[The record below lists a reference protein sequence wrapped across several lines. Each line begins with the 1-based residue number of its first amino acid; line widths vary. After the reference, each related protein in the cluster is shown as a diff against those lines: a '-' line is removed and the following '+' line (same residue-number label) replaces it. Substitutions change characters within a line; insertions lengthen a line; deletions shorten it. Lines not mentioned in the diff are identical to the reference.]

1 MSTKTTR
8 PTTSPQPATKWFFV
22 IWGGQLI
29 SLIGSG
35 LTSFALSVWVYQS
48 TGSATQ
54 LALVTLSFYV
64 GIVVMSPLAGSLVDR
79 WNKRIAMIISDSG
92 AALSTLF
99 IALLFWSGRLEIWHI
114 YVSVAA
120 NAAFRSI
127 QWPAYASVIARLV
140 PKEQLGRANGL
151 VQLGRGVGEIAS
163 PVLAGALLPLIQL
176 QGVILVDFATFLF
189 AVLTLALVRLPHLAA
204 TPAAGIPTAEPGER
218 SLWREAAAGWRYMRQ
233 RPGLM
238 GLLLFMSLIGFI
250 YGMAQVLF
258 IPLVLEFAAETTLG
272 RIMSV
277 GSLGMLVGGG
287 LMSAL
292 GGPKRRVYGV
302 LGPGFLM
309 GAGLLL
315 IGLRP
320 QATLITV
327 AMFLALFTVPIIA
340 GSDEALW
347 QSKVSPD
354 IQGRVFALKN
364 AATTAVLP
372 LASLAAGPLA
382 DYVFEPL
389 LVVDGP
395 LNQSMGRV
403 IGVGAGRGIGL
414 LFMVLGLVV
423 IFITIA
429 ALLSPRV
436 RHVED
441 ELPDAQPLLETATVA
456 SFPQT
461 GA

>member
-1 MSTKTTR
+1 MSSETTAR
-8 PTTSPQPATKWFFV
+8 QGIRGFFIV
-22 IWGGQLI
+22 WGGQLV

-35 LTSFALSVWVYQS
+35 LTSFALSVWVYQG

-54 LALVTLSFYV
+54 LALVTLFFYM

-79 WNKRIAMIISDSG
+79 WDKRLAMIISDSG

-99 IALLFWSGRLEIWHI
+99 IAVLFWVGRLEIWHI

-127 QWPAYASVIARLV
+127 QWPAYASLIARVV

-163 PVLAGALLPLIQL
+163 PVLAGALLPFIHL
-176 QGVILVDFATFLF
+176 QGVILIDFATFLF
-189 AVLTLALVRLPHLAA
+189 AVLTLSLIRLPHLAQSA
-204 TPAAGIPTAEPGER
+204 PSAQPEGDSAAGRGSFGNET
-218 SLWREAAAGWRYMRQ
+218 AAGWRYIRQ

-238 GLLLFMSLIGFI
+238 GLLLFMSLVGLI
-250 YGMAQVLF
+250 YGVAQVLF
-258 IPLVLEFAAETTLG
+258 IPLVLEFATETTLG
-272 RIMSV
+272 RVMSI

-287 LMSAL
+287 LMSAS
-292 GGPKRRVYGV
+292 GGPKRRVLGV
-302 LGPGFLM
+302 LGPGFLLGM
-309 GAGLLL
+309 GLIL

-320 QATLITV
+320 QVMLVTM
-327 AMFLALFTVPIIA
+327 AMFLALLTVPIIG
-340 GSDEALW
+340 GSDEAIW
-347 QSKVSPD
+347 QSKVDPD

-372 LASLAAGPLA
+372 VASLAAGPLA

-389 LVVDGP
+389 LVEGGP
-395 LNQSMGRV
+395 LSQTVGRV
-403 IGVGAGRGIGL
+403 IGVGGGRGIGL
-414 LFMVLGLVV
+414 LFIVMGVTVILV
-423 IFITIA
+423 TLM
-429 ALLSPRV
+429 ALASPRV

-441 ELPDAQPLLETATVA
+441 ELPDAQPTPEMATAMA
-456 SFPQT
+456 GGS
-461 GA
+461 

>member
-1 MSTKTTR
+1 MSVKTTQ
-8 PTTSPQPATKWFFV
+8 PTTKWFFV

-35 LTSFALSVWVYQS
+35 LTSFALSVWVYQG

-54 LALVTLSFYV
+54 LALVTLFFYV

-79 WNKRIAMIISDSG
+79 WDKRLAMIISDSG

-99 IALLFWSGRLEIWHI
+99 IALLFWAGRLEIWHI

-189 AVLTLALVRLPHLAA
+189 AVLTLALIRLPHLTAA
-204 TPAAGIPTAEPGER
+204 PTAGISMAEPGER
-218 SLWREAAAGWRYMRQ
+218 SLWREAAAGWRYIRQ

-238 GLLLFMSLIGFI
+238 GLLLFMSLIGLI

-258 IPLVLEFAAETTLG
+258 IPLVLEFASETTLG

-327 AMFLALFTVPIIA
+327 AMFLALLTVPIIA
-340 GSDEALW
+340 GSDEAIW

-389 LVVDGP
+389 LVADGP
-395 LNQSMGRV
+395 LSQSVGRV

-423 IFITIA
+423 ILITIA

-436 RHVED
+436 RYVED
-441 ELPDAQPLLETATVA
+441 ELPDAQPILETAA
-456 SFPQT
+456 DDNPPQT
-461 GA
+461 RTKTTPH